1 MKCQTITP
9 HSDLTLVGYVV
20 TGMAAADV
28 GDVVLFNGRCLHR
41 GRANYSDTTR
51 AVLYV
56 SNYKQWYNDDW

>member
-1 MKCQTITP
+1 
-9 HSDLTLVGYVV
+9 
-20 TGMAAADV
+20 MAAAEV

-56 SNYKQWYNDDW
+56 SNYKTWYNDDW